1 MAIVVDVEAVAN
13 DPGDPPRVLRG
24 VTAVAYDIA
33 RGSAAAY
40 YPEANGLVALDSY
53 DERSGTPT
61 YKSIPVV
68 IRRAGWP
75 DAVISRCLSRVA
87 RPFQNTAV
95 EPIHPFY
102 SPPPLAGGGRGRG
115 FSPSRPA

>member
-1 MAIVVDVEAVAN
+1 VVFLNGDDLAALGLGHGDVVDVEAVAN
-13 DPGDPPRVLRG
+13 EPGEPPRVLRG

-68 IRRAGWP
+68 IRRAG
-75 DAVISRCLSRVA
+75 
-87 RPFQNTAV
+87 
-95 EPIHPFY
+95 
-102 SPPPLAGGGRGRG
+102 
-115 FSPSRPA
+115 